1 MLIASEDVALFA
13 AAYPEAVFE
22 RHAEAPPPS
31 AASDASSPEADDAE
45 REIVRRAMAT
55 SGPVEV
61 TELAERLK
69 MAPPTL
75 EKHLLALE
83 AKGLIFRGHFTP
95 QRAAL
100 GSARVRSAINK
111 SPEQWCDRYNLEK
124 IHRLTLN
131 RLRAETE
138 PCADH
143 VYAAFRMRWNH
154 VGGARIAADQTGVA
168 AVLEQLSG
176 IALSPEL
183 WERAILPARIPGY
196 RSEWLDLLCLGGEV
210 VWAAVPGEDA
220 AGEVPARI
228 TFLRRR
234 RAGAAPSDGENSV
247 AAANAAAAEF
257 SDRDEQRVFLALAT
271 GGAQY
276 LDQLAEGAGLAE
288 RTALAALWRLAAAG
302 RVSNDSFA
310 PLRLLWTAPEAVRA
324 MAPGAHRRA
333 RHDAALR
340 ARLRS
345 SVTGRWSALGA
356 GAAAIAAAPAPSDR
370 AARAGARA
378 AASTDA
384 QPDGRAAARDLARER
399 AEMLLKRNGIVTR
412 EMLGLE
418 SEALAWHEISFA
430 LRRMEYAGSIR
441 RGYFVRALS
450 GEQYALPAALEMLAG
465 ARNAAREHPVALS
478 AADPANPYGAALPG
492 CGVAREAGNFVVLR
506 GGRAMLGLAGRALVS
521 LDALDDE
528 AFSAAV
534 GALIELR
541 RKVVVETIDGAPA
554 LEWVRVGAMAA
565 MGFHSDGR
573 ALVYDGLPGPAPSRA
588 AARR

>member
-1 MLIASEDVALFA
+1 
-13 AAYPEAVFE
+13 
-22 RHAEAPPPS
+22 
-31 AASDASSPEADDAE
+31 
-45 REIVRRAMAT
+45 MAT
-55 SGPVEV
+55 SGPVEIA
-61 TELAERLK
+61 ELAERLK
-69 MAPPTL
+69 MTPATL

-83 AKGLIFRGHFTP
+83 AKGRIFRGHFTP
-95 QRAAL
+95 RRPAL
-100 GSARVRSAINK
+100 GATRGRAVTAGAATA

-143 VYAAFRMRWNH
+143 DYAAFRLRWNH
-154 VGGARIAADQTGVA
+154 VGGAGIAADQSGVA

-176 IALSPEL
+176 VAFSPEL

-196 RSEWLDLLCLGGEV
+196 RPEWLDLLCLGGEV

-220 AGEVPARI
+220 ADEVPARI

-234 RAGAAPSDGENSV
+234 RAGGARFNE
-247 AAANAAAAEF
+247 AAADDAAADF
-257 SDRDEQRVFLALAT
+257 TDRDERRVFLALAA

-276 LDQLAEGAGLAE
+276 LDQLAERAGMAE
-288 RTALAALWRLAAAG
+288 RTVLAALWRLAAAG

-310 PLRLLWTAPEAVRA
+310 PLRLLWAAPEAVRA

-345 SVTGRWSALGA
+345 SVTGRWSALGT
-356 GAAAIAAAPAPSDR
+356 GTAAQAAAPVPSTGSGGAGGIAGSAPSG
-370 AARAGARA
+370 AGEARASARV
-378 AASTDA
+378 SE
-384 QPDGRAAARDLARER
+384 RDLARER
-399 AEMLLKRNGIVTR
+399 AETLLNRNGIVTR

-418 SEALAWHEISFA
+418 SEPMAWHEISFA

-441 RGYFVRALS
+441 RGYFVRGLS
-450 GEQYALPAALEMLAG
+450 GEQYALPAALEMLA
-465 ARNAAREHPVALS
+465 ASRNLNPAREHPIALS
-478 AADPANPYGAALPG
+478 AADPANPYGAVLPG

-506 GGRAMLGLAGRALVS
+506 AGRVMLGLAGRALVS

-554 LEWVRVGAMAA
+554 LASMRVGAMAA

-588 AARR
+588 AVRR